1 MERIRYRST
10 ATPNVLESTK
20 VYHINDKQVKVLLRT
35 YSMEYEIVDAV
46 TGEILDKGQS
56 KSLHQIKIMAK
67 RALNNL
73 GVQFAFEQRE
83 RYERPKT

>member
-1 MERIRYRST
+1 MERIRYRNT
-10 ATPNVLESTK
+10 ATPNLQES
-20 VYHINDKQVKVLLRT
+20 VKIYPLKDRSVKILLRT

-46 TGEILDKGQS
+46 SGVILDRGQS

-83 RYERPKT
+83 RYEGPKT